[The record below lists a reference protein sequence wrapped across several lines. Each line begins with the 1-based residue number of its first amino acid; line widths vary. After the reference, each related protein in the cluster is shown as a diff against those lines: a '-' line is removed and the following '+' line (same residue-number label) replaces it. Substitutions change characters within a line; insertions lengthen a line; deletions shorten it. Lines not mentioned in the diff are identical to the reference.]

1 MSPSVQSNPSHA
13 NITALL
19 ARLRNG
25 SPQAAA
31 ELAPLVYPE
40 LHRLAVR
47 YMARERKNHTLQP
60 TALVNEAYFRL
71 LKRDGLEW
79 QNRAHFFAVA
89 SQLMRH
95 ILVDH
100 ARLRNAQKR
109 GAGFQV
115 TLNDYIAATG
125 ETNMDLVALDEALN
139 RLATVDERQSRI
151 VEMHFFGGLSM
162 DEIAAVLGISGRT
175 VKRDWRIARTWLYGE
190 LTKR

>member
-1 MSPSVQSNPSHA
+1 MSPSVQSNPTHA
-13 NITALL
+13 SITALL
-19 ARLRNG
+19 LRLRNG
-25 SPQAAA
+25 SPEAAA
-31 ELAPLVYPE
+31 ELAPFVYPE

-47 YMARERKNHTLQP
+47 YMSRERKNHTLQP
-60 TALVNEAYFRL
+60 TALVNEAYLRL

-100 ARLRNAQKR
+100 ARLKNAQKR

-115 TLNDYIAATG
+115 TLNDDVAAAG
-125 ETNMDLVALDEALN
+125 ETNMDLVALDEALK
-139 RLATVDERQSRI
+139 RLAAVDDRQSRI

-162 DEIAAVLGISGRT
+162 DEIAAVLRISART
-175 VKRDWRIARTWLYGE
+175 VKRDWHIARTWLYGE
-190 LTKR
+190 LTRR